1 MTSFIIIISIAL
13 AIALGYKTKINV
25 GFFAMGFAYIIGCF
39 MLDMS
44 ASAVIKTWPI
54 KIFFIIF
61 SVSIF
66 YNFAINNGTLD
77 KLAQHLLYR
86 TRRYPQMLP
95 LAIFLSAMTIAG
107 LGAGYYSV
115 LAFFGP
121 ITLILCEKTNL
132 NKLTGI
138 MAVNFG
144 CLAGSN
150 FVTSASGIIF
160 SGLIESAGYANSAF
174 EYTLTI
180 FTVSIIIPIIILS
193 ILTVTG
199 RGQMNL
205 SSFSS
210 ELPEAFTKEQTYM
223 LRLIVMMIASVLFF
237 PIMHKIFPDNDTI
250 TFMNSKINIALIAII
265 FSIIALL
272 MKLGDEKKIIEN
284 VPWPTMIMIC
294 GVGMLISIAIK
305 AGTIELLAN
314 FISGNI
320 PVLFVPV
327 ALCLVGG
334 LMSFFASTLGVVA
347 PALFPIIP
355 AVALSTDLNPAILFT
370 AIIIGAQA
378 TCLSP
383 FSSGG
388 SLILSAEKEE
398 HKDALFNQ
406 LLFRGAPLILI
417 FSTVFVMVLSTL
429 F

>member
-1 MTSFIIIISIAL
+1 MISFIIIMAIAL
-13 AIALGYKTKINV
+13 SIALGYKTRINV

-39 MLDMS
+39 VLDMS
-44 ASAVIKTWPI
+44 ASDVIKTWPI
-54 KIFFIIF
+54 KIFYIIF
-61 SVSIF
+61 AVSVF

-95 LAIFLSAMTIAG
+95 IAIFVAAMIIAG

-121 ITLILCEKTNL
+121 ITLILCEKTKM
-132 NKLTGI
+132 NKMTGVL
-138 MAVNFG
+138 AVNFG

-160 SGLIESAGYANSAF
+160 SGLIQSAGYANSAF
-174 EYTLTI
+174 DYTLTI
-180 FTVSIIIPIIILS
+180 FAVSVVIPVIVLS
-193 ILTVTG
+193 VLTFMG
-199 RGQMNL
+199 RKQMDL

-210 ELPEAFTKEQTYM
+210 ERPETFSKNQTIM
-223 LRLIVMMIASVLFF
+223 LRLIFIMVGTVLFF
-237 PIMHKIFPDNDTI
+237 PIMHKILPGNDAI
-250 TFMNSKINIALIAII
+250 TFMNSKMDIALIAIV
-265 FSIIALL
+265 FSIFALL
-272 MKLGDEKKIIEN
+272 MKLGDEKKIIAN

-305 AGTIELLAN
+305 AGTIQLLAN

-334 LMSFFASTLGVVA
+334 FMSFFASTLGVVA

-355 AVALSTDLNPAILFT
+355 AVALSTGLNPAILFT
-370 AIIIGAQA
+370 AVIIGAQA
-378 TCLSP
+378 TSISP

-388 SLILSAEKEE
+388 SMILSAEKEE
-398 HKDALFNQ
+398 HKDELFNK
-406 LLFRGAPLILI
+406 LLFRGAPLTLI
-417 FSTVFVMVLSTL
+417 FSTIFCMLLSTL

>member
-1 MTSFIIIISIAL
+1 MTSFIIIMAIA
-13 AIALGYKTKINV
+13 ASIALGYKTKINT
-25 GFFAMGFAYIIGCF
+25 GFFAMGFAYFIGCF
-39 MLDMS
+39 VLDMS

-86 TRRYPQMLP
+86 TRKVPQLLP
-95 LAIFLSAMTIAG
+95 LAIFMSATIIAG

-121 ITLILCEKTNL
+121 ITLILCEKTKL

-150 FVTSASGIIF
+150 FMTSASGIIF
-160 SGLIESAGYANSAF
+160 SGLIESAGYAQDAF
-174 EYTLTI
+174 AYTFTIFSISVVIPVIVLATLT
-180 FTVSIIIPIIILS
+180 F
-193 ILTVTG
+193 TG
-199 RGQMNL
+199 RHQIDI

-210 ELPEAFTKEQTYM
+210 ELPEPFTKEQKYM
-223 LRLIVMMIASVLFF
+223 LRLIVLMVATVLFF
-237 PIMHKIFPDNDTI
+237 PIMHKIFPGSETI
-250 TFMNSKINIALIAII
+250 TFMNSKINIALIAIV
-265 FSIIALL
+265 FSVIALL
-272 MKLGDEKKIIEN
+272 MRLGDQKDIIAN

-314 FISGNI
+314 WISGNI
-320 PVLFVPV
+320 PNLFVPV
-327 ALCLVGG
+327 VLCLVGG
-334 LMSFFASTLGVVA
+334 CMSLFASTLGVVA

-355 AVALSTDLNPAILFT
+355 AIALSTQLNPAILFT

-388 SLILSAEKEE
+388 SLILSAEREE
-398 HKDALFNQ
+398 HKDILFNQ
-406 LLFRGAPLILI
+406 LLFKGAPSILLI
-417 FSTVFVMVLSTL
+417 STL
-429 F
+429 FCMAISAIF

>member
-1 MTSFIIIISIAL
+1 MVSFIIIMAIAISIAL
-13 AIALGYKTKINV
+13 GYRTKINV

-86 TRRYPQMLP
+86 TRKVPEMLP
-95 LAIFLSAMTIAG
+95 IAIFISATIIAG

-121 ITLILCEKTNL
+121 ITLILCEKTKM
-132 NKLTGI
+132 NKLTGV

-150 FVTSASGIIF
+150 FMTSASGIIF
-160 SGLIESAGYANSAF
+160 SGLIEQVGYAQNAF
-174 EYTLTI
+174 SYTFTI
-180 FTVSIIIPIIILS
+180 FAVSIVIPVIVLS
-193 ILTVTG
+193 ALTVKG
-199 RGQMNL
+199 RGQMDL

-210 ELPEAFTKEQTYM
+210 ELPEPFTREQSLM
-223 LRLIVMMIASVLFF
+223 LKLIILMVGTVLFF
-237 PIMHKIFPDNDTI
+237 PIMHKVLPANEMI
-250 TFMNSKINIALIAII
+250 TFMNSKMNIALIAII
-265 FSIIALL
+265 FSIFALL
-272 MKLGDEKKIIEN
+272 MKLGNQKDIIAN

-305 AGTIELLAN
+305 AGTIELLADW
-314 FISGNI
+314 ISGNI
-320 PVLFVPV
+320 PKLAVPI

-334 LMSFFASTLGVVA
+334 FMSFFASTLGVVA
-347 PALFPIIP
+347 PALFPIVPSI
-355 AVALSTDLNPAILFT
+355 ALSTDLNPAILFT

-398 HKDALFNQ
+398 HKDVLFNQ
-406 LLFRGAPLILI
+406 LLFKGAPATLI
-417 FSTVFVMVLSTL
+417 FSTVFCMAISTI